1 MAEFLRKPLQS
12 LCLAT
17 AVCVTGYC
25 AVTPTIGV
33 ASGTGMFSLDGTK
46 VEGNANVF
54 EGSQIK
60 TGPAPSRV
68 YLRTGEMLILG
79 INSCARFYNDRVLLE
94 QGATRVSGM
103 SQSRIE
109 AARYRVQSADARSE
123 AVVRLEGNA
132 LQVAALSGAVDV
144 LNQKGAL
151 LTRIGAGTASAFQT
165 GDKPV
170 AAAQSGADAGQTG
183 ATGAATEEEKR
194 KKRRREEALYIT
206 LGASLAGLGLAVDA
220 ILQRGNGPS
229 PTSP

>member
-1 MAEFLRKPLQS
+1 MS
-12 LCLAT
+12 VWTLCVAT
-17 AVCVTGYC
+17 AVSATCSS
-25 AVTPTIGV
+25 AVTSTVAV
-33 ASGTGMFSLDGTK
+33 ASGPGTFNLDGVK
-46 VEGNANVF
+46 VEGNANVL

-68 YLRTGEMLILG
+68 YLQTGEMLILG
-79 INSCARFYNDRVLLE
+79 INSCARFYRNRVLLE

-103 SQSRIE
+103 SQYRIE

-132 LQVAALSGAVDV
+132 MQVAALSGAVNV
-144 LNQKGAL
+144 FNQQGAL
-151 LTRIGAGTASAFQT
+151 LTHIGAGTASAFQT

-170 AAAQSGADAGQTG
+170 VAAQSGADAGQTG
-183 ATGAATEEEKR
+183 ATPAATEEEKR
-194 KKRRREEALYIT
+194 KKRRREAALYIT

-220 ILQRGNGPS
+220 ILQPGNGPS